1 MGPGR
6 HNRKAVSTS
15 HRTLPE
21 PRLTSKFT
29 ISHFIHQF
37 ITHFHYNYMSL
48 PVYLSIYPS
57 FYISIYLSI
66 IYPPLH
72 TGCSIFPARSA
83 YLGSVKSLCFV
94 FSNLYLVYNGV
105 EVPEASWSP
114 ADDPVES
121 VPGAQVEL
129 LDPIQDLGPED
140 TGVKYC
146 FNLIRITSVTDLIT
160 PT

>member
-83 YLGSVKSLCFV
+83 YLGSVKSLGFV
-94 FSNLYLVYNGV
+94 LPICTWFITALRSLKPRDPLQMIPLNPSP
-105 EVPEASWSP
+105 VPKLNSSIRSRI
-114 ADDPVES
+114 S
-121 VPGAQVEL
+121 VLKTQA
-129 LDPIQDLGPED
+129 
-140 TGVKYC
+140 
-146 FNLIRITSVTDLIT
+146 
-160 PT
+160 